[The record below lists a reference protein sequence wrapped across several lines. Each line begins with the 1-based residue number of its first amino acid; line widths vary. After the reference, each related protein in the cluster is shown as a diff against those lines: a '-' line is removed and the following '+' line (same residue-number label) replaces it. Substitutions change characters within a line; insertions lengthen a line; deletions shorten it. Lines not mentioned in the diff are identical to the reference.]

1 MKAQSHQD
9 NSGYAK
15 DSVYKTDQLQGRV
28 TTDGTDDVNAPLLI
42 VTKTSVFNI
51 RFVL

>member
-1 MKAQSHQD
+1 VVMLKTLF
-9 NSGYAK
+9 
-15 DSVYKTDQLQGRV
+15 YKTDQLQDRV

-42 VTKTSVFNI
+42 VTITSVSNI

>member
-1 MKAQSHQD
+1 MLKSLFYKA
-9 NSGYAK
+9 
-15 DSVYKTDQLQGRV
+15 DQLQGRV

-42 VTKTSVFNI
+42 VIMTSVSKI

>member
-1 MKAQSHQD
+1 M
-9 NSGYAK
+9 
-15 DSVYKTDQLQGRV
+15 VMLKTLFYNIDQLQDCV

-42 VTKTSVFNI
+42 VTMTSVSNI

>member
-1 MKAQSHQD
+1 MIVVMLKTLF
-9 NSGYAK
+9 
-15 DSVYKTDQLQGRV
+15 YKTDQLPDSV

-42 VTKTSVFNI
+42 VTMTSVSNI